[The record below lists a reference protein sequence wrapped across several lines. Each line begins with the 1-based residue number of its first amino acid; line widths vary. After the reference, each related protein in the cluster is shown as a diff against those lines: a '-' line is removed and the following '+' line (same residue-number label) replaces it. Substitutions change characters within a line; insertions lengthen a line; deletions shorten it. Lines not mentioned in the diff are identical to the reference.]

1 MRSLIIVLLFAFGL
15 MAQNVNKSYDTK
27 LLFGSV
33 ANKITNATETVTYNA
48 TEGYQVTVTNADTL
62 YSLEFTECGI
72 GNERISAMIDTTSGT
87 TKVYID
93 LGLKVGNFGTA
104 ARSYEYTVLDSLT
117 DANDGTAKQILLNS
131 DNFSVY
137 ESPANSWHLRVRQ
150 TGTQVNRLGMN
161 VVRTVEK

>member
-15 MAQNVNKSYDTK
+15 TAQNVNKSYDTK

-33 ANKITNATETVTYNA
+33 ANKITNATETVTYSA

-72 GNERISAMIDTTSGT
+72 GNERVSAMIDTTSGT

-93 LGLKVGNFGTA
+93 LGLKVGNFGTN
-104 ARSYEYTVLDSLT
+104 ARSYEYTTLDSLV
-117 DANDGTAKQILLNS
+117 ASNDGTAKQIFINP
-131 DNFSVY
+131 DVTQY
-137 ESPANSWHLRVRQ
+137 TSPANSWHIRVRQ
-150 TGTQVNRLGMN
+150 TGTQVNRLNIN